1 MHPRLGAGVDT
12 VCFSFDS
19 GHVIPNWELHVLC
32 CFLVA
37 CALFDEQKF
46 FSVYLCTESL
56 VYSLC
61 TLLFE
66 SIFFCLNQFVCGIHT
81 CAFVP

>member
-1 MHPRLGAGVDT
+1 MDT
-12 VCFSFDS
+12 VCLSFDS
-19 GHVIPNWELHVLC
+19 GHVIPNEELHVLC

-37 CALFDEQKF
+37 CALFDEQQF

-66 SIFFCLNQFVCGIHT
+66 SIFLSHPVRSWNSHLRICSL
-81 CAFVP
+81 AEY